1 MKSLLTRYL
10 LPATAVLLGLVCAG
24 PAGAADGPV
33 LITQTSALAGNVT
46 PGDAPGFPVTLSL
59 PGSYKLASNL
69 SVTSGIRR
77 NGIEIDAIN
86 ITIDLNG
93 FVISGASYNGILA
106 RHGGLVVKNGTI
118 TGNETGIRAA
128 NRSIL
133 TVDHM
138 IIRDNSGTNSGG
150 SIVSYPGPILIT
162 DSIITDRHGDVIIG
176 DQGDVGRDRCLVR
189 SSIILG
195 NTCKEPALDR

>member
-1 MKSLLTRYL
+1 MTSVRTKNLI
-10 LPATAVLLGLVCAG
+10 AALLGLVCSS
-24 PAGAADGPV
+24 PADAADGPV
-33 LITQTSALAGNVT
+33 LITQDSALAGDIT

-69 SVTSGIRR
+69 TVTSGIRR

-106 RHGGLVVKNGTI
+106 RHGRLVVKNGTI
-118 TGNETGIRAA
+118 TGNGTGILA
-128 NRSIL
+128 SSKQLL

-138 IIRDNSGTNSGG
+138 IIRDNIGRG
-150 SIVSYPGPILIT
+150 ILSYPGPLVIT
-162 DSIITDRHGDVIIG
+162 NSIITGNNGDSG
-176 DQGDVGRDRCLVR
+176 GHCLAH
-189 SSIILG
+189 SSIIPG
-195 NTCKEPALDR
+195 NPCEEISPDR